1 MLASVATFA
10 IDGIDSREVTVEVDV
25 RLGLPTFTVV
35 GLPDRAVRESRERVR
50 AALQNSGFDF
60 PQKRVTVNLAPAYFR
75 KAGASFD
82 LAIAV
87 AVLGASGQV
96 PREPLERC
104 AVSGELSLTGALRP
118 ALGAL
123 ATAAGARRAGLVRL
137 LVPDRDAGEAA
148 WIEGLEVIA
157 VPSLARLAD
166 LLHGRWDPDPAAP
179 APPRAPAS
187 VPDLADVRGQEDARR
202 ALEIAAAGGHNLL
215 MVGPPGAGKTMLARR
230 LPGILPPPALA
241 ESLEITQIQGVAG
254 IGDGHLA
261 RERPFRAPHH
271 TISPQGLTGGGAIP
285 RPGEATLAHRGVLFL
300 DELGEFSRPALDSLR
315 QPLEER
321 RIEIVRGQQM
331 VAFPA
336 AFALVAA
343 CNGCPCGRPQS
354 DCDCGVQAIDR
365 YARRLSGPLIDRI
378 DLTCRVE
385 AVPPARL
392 VAGEAAAGESS
403 AAVRVRVVAARE
415 RQQARL
421 AALGVPAERPVHCNA
436 EMGPALT
443 RRVVP
448 LDGDVGESLLRMAER
463 RMLTARGYGR
473 VLLVARTIADLE
485 ARERMTADDLHE
497 ALGFRIGAAELMAA

>member
-10 IDGIDSREVTVEVDV
+10 IDGVDSREVTVEVDV

-50 AALQNSGFDF
+50 AALLNSGLEF
-60 PQKRVTVNLAPAYFR
+60 PMKRLTVNLAPAYFR

-87 AVLGASGQV
+87 ALLAASGQV
-96 PREPLERC
+96 PGDPLERC

-118 ALGAL
+118 SRGAL
-123 ATAAGARRAGLVRL
+123 ATAAGARRAGLERL
-137 LVPDRDAGEAA
+137 LVPEANAGEAA
-148 WIEGLEVIA
+148 WLEGLEVFA

-166 LLHGRWDPDPAAP
+166 LLHGRWTPDPAPP
-179 APPRAPAS
+179 APPRPPAS
-187 VPDLADVRGQEDARR
+187 VPDLEDVRGQDDARR

-230 LPGILPPPALA
+230 LPGILPPPTLA
-241 ESLEITQIQGVAG
+241 ESLEITQIHGVAG
-254 IGDGHLA
+254 IGDGRLA

-300 DELGEFSRPALDSLR
+300 DELAEFSRPALDSLR

-321 RIEIVRGQQM
+321 RIEIMRGQRT

-343 CNGCPCGRPQS
+343 CNGCPCGRPRP
-354 DCDCGVQAIDR
+354 DCDCGAQAIDR

-378 DLTCRVE
+378 DLVCRVE

-392 VAGEAAAGESS
+392 VGGEAAAGEGS
-403 AAVRVRVVAARE
+403 AAVRVRVMAARE
-415 RQQARL
+415 RQRARL
-421 AALGVPAERPVHCNA
+421 AALGVTDERPVHCNA

-443 RRVVP
+443 RRAVP
-448 LDGDVGESLLRMAER
+448 LEGELGEGLLRMAER
-463 RMLTARGYGR
+463 RLLTARGYGR
-473 VLLVARTIADLE
+473 VLRVARTIADLD
-485 ARERMTADDLHE
+485 ARERVQPDDLHE
-497 ALGFRIGAAELMAA
+497 ALGFRVGAAELVAA